1 MNQIDKQFQ
10 FVMFM
15 LHLDPLSLIL
25 KLVIVK
31 YESFTGIMISVK
43 EYIHDQNMKGYTKGE
58 AAS

>member
-1 MNQIDKQFQ
+1 
-10 FVMFM
+10 MFM
-15 LHLDPLSLIL
+15 LHFDPLSLIL